1 MEINKT
7 INFQDTFKALNSALS
22 GVEGVA
28 TVFGRE
34 KSAYSTKK
42 KLEDLK
48 FKGKPKEIFDLI
60 AFTIIVN
67 SEEDIRKVFEK
78 LKSDSNFSPLGD
90 HGTAESKEEYLR
102 SDKKYTQDDWEYRVH
117 NYIGK
122 NAKPNGYSS
131 FHCGFKYNEIPI
143 EIHIETREMFME
155 NNFGSAD
162 HNGVYKARPTTDT
175 FFRDILSLFET
186 LHSNGELKKAF
197 HNLVEE
203 HDNTENTFFNN
214 FSELLKKFNI
224 NLSELTSKCLSELTN
239 KYLSD
244 EEIFEEISKV
254 LNRYYLHEL
263 IILYANDITNEES
276 LRKAYDNLI
285 INLPPNFPLEESV
298 KIYCEFLGIPYNGDI
313 KENLIKCIV
322 ATNPVLY
329 DSNLEPTT
337 KRYLRCNLGSYSE
350 QIPTSPSCNRPK

>member
-90 HGTAESKEEYLR
+90 HGT
-102 SDKKYTQDDWEYRVH
+102 
-117 NYIGK
+117 
-122 NAKPNGYSS
+122 KPNGYSS